1 MKRNPRNSFRQQK
14 NRIKTKKNINKLKNK
29 KGEIKTEDKE
39 ILEIA
44 EDFYPDLNQN
54 AQTNEQ
60 ELSEQI

>member
-14 NRIKTKKNINKLKNK
+14 NNQKKKNINKLKNK

-44 EDFYPDLNQN
+44 KDFYPDLNQN